1 MVLKWF
7 YPLIQKMWVFVT
19 KISPLCFNLHIS
31 TVANVL
37 HKPNCLFQE
46 ESSFHTAMLPEI
58 SEIWIFLLACKHQL
72 KIYFSTTSFNN
83 KGDHNIKMNMCNK
96 QLKAKIENWCPE
108 VELFSIIDQK
118 YEYYVMIVISS
129 YKNNIILS

>member
-1 MVLKWF
+1 MLHRGTLCTDIVCWCNLSVCGF
-7 YPLIQKMWVFVT
+7 KMILSSDT
-19 KISPLCFNLHIS
+19 KNLSICNKNHSVMFQSHIS
-31 TVANVL
+31 TVASVL

-96 QLKAKIENWCPE
+96 QLKAKIEN
-108 VELFSIIDQK
+108 
-118 YEYYVMIVISS
+118 
-129 YKNNIILS
+129 

>member
-1 MVLKWF
+1 MLHRGTLCTDIVCWCNLSVCGF
-7 YPLIQKMWVFVT
+7 KMILSSDTKNVNFVT
-19 KISPLCFNLHIS
+19 KIIRLCFNLHIS
-31 TVANVL
+31 TVL

-96 QLKAKIENWCPE
+96 QLKAKIEN
-108 VELFSIIDQK
+108 
-118 YEYYVMIVISS
+118 
-129 YKNNIILS
+129 